1 MNSESTLR
9 LRSTRRKRPK
19 LVWVIAIFYFISV
32 GWTLFSFVSIYSGLI
47 PVNEA
52 QAVYFESQTII
63 DILFTIVIGLLNF
76 VGAIFL
82 FLLRR
87 SAFHLFLSAFVF
99 GLMMTVYHIMFKNWL
114 AAIGGPGII
123 GAIIGWGIAIAT
135 ILYARKLIRA
145 EILN

>member
-1 MNSESTLR
+1 
-9 LRSTRRKRPK
+9 
-19 LVWVIAIFYFISV
+19 
-32 GWTLFSFVSIYSGLI
+32 
-47 PVNEA
+47 VNEA